1 MLVLDGECELD
12 AAELKAVERSATEP
26 ERERTVIVVNKCD
39 LPGAAERKVPHVV
52 PLRVSALTGEG
63 TGALRIELRR
73 RLVGT
78 GQLEAPIITDA
89 RHARALE
96 QTLAALGRAAEA
108 GESGL
113 TEELV
118 LEDLRDAMRCLG
130 TITGEFTTDDL
141 YDRIFS
147 TFCIGK

>member
-1 MLVLDGECELD
+1 
-12 AAELKAVERSATEP
+12 
-26 ERERTVIVVNKCD
+26 
-39 LPGAAERKVPHVV
+39 
-52 PLRVSALTGEG
+52 VSALTGEG
-63 TGALRIELRR
+63 TEALRVELRR

-96 QTLAALGRAAEA
+96 QTLVALGRAAEA
-108 GESGL
+108 GAAGL
-113 TEELV
+113 SEELV

-130 TITGEFTTDDL
+130 EITGEFTTDDL